1 VSLIESLTDL
11 RDSIENPRFRE
22 IIAGMIESIEGGKT
36 LSQALAEHPQTFDE
50 VMVSLIRA
58 GEETGALP
66 QVLNNLLES
75 LKWQDEL
82 AAHTKKLI
90 MYPAFLGTVVVAIT
104 MFMMIYLVPKMAG
117 FIRNMGQELPTQT
130 KILIATS
137 EFFVKLLVC
146 RAGPAGHLA
155 GVGAFLVASNP
166 AARYRFDELKLRLP
180 YIGEIL
186 RKIILSRF
194 ASVFAMMYSS
204 GITILDSIK
213 ATEDVVGN
221 LVIKEGLQQVG
232 ELIAEGQNVTAA
244 FQNAGM
250 FPPLVLRMLRVGEN
264 TGATRYRAGQ
274 CQLLL
279 QSRCTGIDRKGA
291 VHDRTGHDRNHRPD
305 ARLDHDGRAG
315 PDLRHHYQD
324 ENLMAAK
331 RILLLDGPVLTAHH
345 WHAGASAFEGEFS
358 HEPVGP
364 GGARGLSAEASLQP
378 VLPARGHRRGRLPAG
393 GPALCSGRRSQRA
406 AAAPP
411 QPVLLQHPPVGG
423 HLAGPR
429 QGPAGATKKSCS
441 PR

>member
-1 VSLIESLTDL
+1 MALYAYKAMNSNGRTVTGRLEAINPIDLEMRLKRMELDFINGDTVKQGGLMNRAKITRQELINFCFHLEQLARAGVSLIESLTDL
-11 RDSIENPRFRE
+11 RDTIDNPRFRE
-22 IIAGMIESIEGGKT
+22 IIAGMVESIEGGKT

-137 EFFVKLLVC
+137 EFFVGYWYVVIGL
-146 RAGPAGHLA
+146 PLA
-155 GVGAFLVASNP
+155 LAAVIAFLVSTNK
-166 AARYRFDELKLRLP
+166 AARYRFDDVKLRLP

-194 ASVFAMMYSS
+194 ASVFAMMYTS

-221 LVIKEGLQQVG
+221 LVIKEGLEKVG
-232 ELIAEGQNVTAA
+232 DLIAEGQNVTAA

-250 FPPLVLRMLRVGEN
+250 FPPLVLRMLRVGES
-264 TGATRYRAGQ
+264 TGALDTALANVSYFYNRDVRESIEKVQAMIEPVMTVTIG
-274 CQLLL
+274 LLL
-279 QSRCTGIDRKGA
+279 GWIMMA
-291 VHDRTGHDRNHRPD
+291 V
-305 ARLDHDGRAG
+305 LG
-315 PDLRHHYQD
+315 PIYD
-324 ENLMAAK
+324 
-331 RILLLDGPVLTAHH
+331 II
-345 WHAGASAFEGEFS
+345 
-358 HEPVGP
+358 
-364 GGARGLSAEASLQP
+364 
-378 VLPARGHRRGRLPAG
+378 
-393 GPALCSGRRSQRA
+393 
-406 AAAPP
+406 
-411 QPVLLQHPPVGG
+411 
-423 HLAGPR
+423 
-429 QGPAGATKKSCS
+429 TKMKT
-441 PR
+441 

>member
-1 VSLIESLTDL
+1 MALYAYKAMNSNGRTVTGRLEAINPIDLEMRLKRMELDFINGDTVKQGGMMNRAKITRQELINFCFHLEQLARAGVSLIESLTDL
-11 RDSIENPRFRE
+11 RDTIDNPRFRE
-22 IIAGMIESIEGGKT
+22 IIAGMVESIEGGKT

-137 EFFVKLLVC
+137 EFFVGYWYVVIGL
-146 RAGPAGHLA
+146 PLA
-155 GVGAFLVASNP
+155 LAAVIAFLVSTNK
-166 AARYRFDELKLRLP
+166 AARYRFDDVKLRLP

-194 ASVFAMMYSS
+194 ASVFAMMYTS

-221 LVIKEGLQQVG
+221 LVIKEGLEKVG
-232 ELIAEGQNVTAA
+232 DLIAEGQNVTAA

-250 FPPLVLRMLRVGEN
+250 FPPLVLRMLRVGES
-264 TGATRYRAGQ
+264 TGALDTALANVSYFYNRDVRESIEKVQAMIEPVMTVTIG
-274 CQLLL
+274 LLL
-279 QSRCTGIDRKGA
+279 GWIMMA
-291 VHDRTGHDRNHRPD
+291 V
-305 ARLDHDGRAG
+305 LG
-315 PDLRHHYQD
+315 PIYD
-324 ENLMAAK
+324 
-331 RILLLDGPVLTAHH
+331 II
-345 WHAGASAFEGEFS
+345 
-358 HEPVGP
+358 
-364 GGARGLSAEASLQP
+364 
-378 VLPARGHRRGRLPAG
+378 
-393 GPALCSGRRSQRA
+393 
-406 AAAPP
+406 
-411 QPVLLQHPPVGG
+411 
-423 HLAGPR
+423 
-429 QGPAGATKKSCS
+429 TKMKT
-441 PR
+441 

>member
-1 VSLIESLTDL
+1 MALYAYKAMNSNGRTVTGRLEAINPIDLEMRLKRMELDFINGDTVKQGGMMNRAKITRQELINFCFHLEQLARAGVSLIESLTDL
-11 RDSIENPRFRE
+11 RDTIDNPRFRE
-22 IIAGMIESIEGGKT
+22 IIAGMVESIEGGKT

-137 EFFVKLLVC
+137 EFFVGYWYVVIGL
-146 RAGPAGHLA
+146 PLA
-155 GVGAFLVASNP
+155 LAAVIAFLVSTNK
-166 AARYRFDELKLRLP
+166 AARYRFDDVKLRLP

-194 ASVFAMMYSS
+194 ASVFAMMYTS

-221 LVIKEGLQQVG
+221 LVIKEGLEKVG
-232 ELIAEGQNVTAA
+232 GLIAEGQNVTAA

-250 FPPLVLRMLRVGEN
+250 FPPLVLRMLRVGES
-264 TGATRYRAGQ
+264 TGALDTALANVSYFYNRDVRESIEKVQAMIEPVMTVTIG
-274 CQLLL
+274 LLL
-279 QSRCTGIDRKGA
+279 GWIMMA
-291 VHDRTGHDRNHRPD
+291 V
-305 ARLDHDGRAG
+305 LG
-315 PDLRHHYQD
+315 PIYD
-324 ENLMAAK
+324 
-331 RILLLDGPVLTAHH
+331 II
-345 WHAGASAFEGEFS
+345 
-358 HEPVGP
+358 
-364 GGARGLSAEASLQP
+364 
-378 VLPARGHRRGRLPAG
+378 
-393 GPALCSGRRSQRA
+393 
-406 AAAPP
+406 
-411 QPVLLQHPPVGG
+411 
-423 HLAGPR
+423 
-429 QGPAGATKKSCS
+429 TKMKT
-441 PR
+441 